1 MSRMHVQ
8 QNQTQA
14 MQPLY
19 SKPQTNDPQ
28 PLKESIRDMIRLQ
41 KDYQIS
47 DELFWEIFNARV
59 LLNEHVDIDN
69 LLTTMPD
76 PIAKA

>member
-1 MSRMHVQ
+1 
-8 QNQTQA
+8 

-19 SKPQTNDPQ
+19 SKPPTSDPQ
-28 PLKESIRDMIRLQ
+28 PLKESIKDMIRLQ
-41 KDYQIS
+41 KYYQVS

-69 LLTTMPD
+69 MLTAMPN
-76 PIAKA
+76 PVAKA